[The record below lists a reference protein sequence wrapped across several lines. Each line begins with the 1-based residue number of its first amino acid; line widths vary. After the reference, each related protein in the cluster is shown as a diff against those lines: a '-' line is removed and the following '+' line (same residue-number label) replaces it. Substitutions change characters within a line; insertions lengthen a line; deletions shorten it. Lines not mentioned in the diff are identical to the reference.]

1 MYDKLWNK
9 KYICLVV
16 VNTFSGFS
24 FYMITTIL
32 TTYLVGIGS
41 TVTLAGIIVGLFSVT
56 SLIVRPFTGYISD
69 NYNKKI
75 LLIAGLL
82 VTGLGIV
89 GYVSTE
95 KFPVLTIFRII
106 HGVAFALLSTA
117 IVSLASEY
125 IPETH
130 FSEGIGYLGL
140 GQIIASAV
148 GPGVGVSIMNQFGI
162 RYSFLISAAFAAIG
176 ILPLLPFR
184 YQFSR
189 KRAKFSI
196 KPGDIICREA
206 LNNSCVGGIYSF
218 SNGVISSFIVLFALT
233 KGIRD
238 VSIYFTVCAVF
249 LFVARP
255 LTGKIVDKVP
265 VRYIVYPGLC
275 LSLISM
281 LILANADSMS
291 IIILSAVVRSIAQ
304 GAVQP
309 VLQAEC
315 IKLAGIEKSGVAT
328 STYYLGGDIGQG
340 VGPMIG
346 GVIAGALG
354 YQAIF
359 YFCGL
364 LFILGMFIFY
374 MGRRSER

>member
-1 MYDKLWNK
+1 MYEKLWNK
-9 KYICLVV
+9 KYICLVA

-32 TTYLVGIGS
+32 TTYLVGVGS

-69 NYNKKI
+69 NYNKKL

-89 GYVSTE
+89 GYISTE
-95 KFPVLTIFRII
+95 NFPVLTIFRII

-125 IPETH
+125 IPKAH

-148 GPGVGVSIMNQFGI
+148 GPGVGVSIMNRFGI
-162 RYSFLISAAFAAIG
+162 KYSFLISAAFAVIG

-189 KRAKFSI
+189 KSAKFSI
-196 KPGDIICREA
+196 KLGDIICREA

-218 SNGVISSFIVLFALT
+218 SNGVISSFIVLFALE

-249 LFVARP
+249 LFAARP
-255 LTGKIVDKVP
+255 LTGKIVDKIP
-265 VRYIVYPGLC
+265 VRYIVYPGLG

-281 LILANADSMS
+281 VILANADSMGM
-291 IIILSAVVRSIAQ
+291 IILSAVIRSTAQ

-346 GVIAGALG
+346 GAIAGALG
-354 YQAIF
+354 YKAIF

-374 MGRRSER
+374 SGRRSER